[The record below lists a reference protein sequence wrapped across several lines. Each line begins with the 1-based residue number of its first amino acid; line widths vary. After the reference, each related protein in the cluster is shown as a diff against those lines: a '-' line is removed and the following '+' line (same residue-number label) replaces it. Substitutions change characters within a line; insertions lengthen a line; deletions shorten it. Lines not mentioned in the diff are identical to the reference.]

1 MSANKPKNKLKPS
14 KVLWGIAVVV
24 IVAVIGGISW
34 MAWTYFNGKGS
45 DTAAAQEKSQ
55 EFIGYL
61 EEQDFS
67 ALANR
72 ATEST
77 VMEVGY
83 TREQMAELYQTTFDE
98 MQISHVEASDVV
110 FNENETD
117 DVYEFSYQLKLTTPI
132 GELEELAYSASLSK
146 NEEGD
151 FTVDWDPTLLLPSME
166 PGDTVDAQFSKG
178 ERGSILDKDG
188 NPLAVAGTW
197 LQAGLHPVQLGEG
210 ETRADNLNQISENFD
225 TPLEYLKSQLD
236 QSWVTEDSFV
246 PFKVMAPED
255 SIQAA
260 GVVYQEVSMR
270 TYPLNEAAAH
280 LIGYVGE
287 VSAED
292 IEKNPALAVGDSIG
306 KSGLEAAFN
315 EQLRGKL
322 GGKIVLNDAEGKQK
336 EVLKE
341 AEIANGEDIQLTI
354 DADVQQKAYEEL
366 EGVNGSVVVMNPEDG
381 SLLALVS
388 TPSYDAGLMT
398 RGITNEAYQAYLE
411 NENSPFLSRYSA
423 RFAPGSTFK
432 MITAGIGLDSG
443 TTTTDEVHEIAGDL
457 WQPNSSWGNYSV
469 HRVSEVPQV
478 TLRDALVYS
487 DNIFF
492 AQEALEMGQKTFEQG
507 LEKYIFGEELNL
519 PIAMKPA
526 QLSNSGSLDSEILL
540 ADTAYGQGELLMS
553 PIQQVVSYNAFVTD
567 GKLVYPK
574 LTNDQETTE
583 AKQVVSA
590 ETAEIVRS
598 YLLEV
603 VSAEEGTAHQLA
615 DLPYTVGAKT
625 ATAEYWGTE
634 ENEDN
639 GFVMVFDA
647 DNDSYVM
654 VGMVEE
660 SGSGGVIE
668 ILKPLMQELPSL
680 LQ

>member
-34 MAWTYFNGKGS
+34 MAWTYFNGKES

-411 NENSPFLSRYSA
+411 NENAPFLSRYSA

>member
-1 MSANKPKNKLKPS
+1 MKLS
-14 KVLWGIAVVV
+14 WTLWGIIGVILVV
-24 IVAVIGGISW
+24 VIGGISW
-34 MAWTYFNGKGS
+34 MAWSYFNGKGS
-45 DTAAAQEKSQ
+45 DTAAAEKKSQ
-55 EFIGYL
+55 EFIGYI

-67 ALANR
+67 SLAN
-72 ATEST
+72 T
-77 VMEVGY
+77 VNEDTLVDVGF
-83 TREQMAELYQTTFDE
+83 TKTQLTELYQTTFNE
-98 MQISHVEASDVV
+98 MQVSDVEV
-110 FNENETD
+110 SNILFNENEAD
-117 DVYEFSYQLKLTTPI
+117 NNYEFTYLLNLVTPVGPI
-132 GELEELAYSASLSK
+132 EDLAYSASLTK
-146 NEEGD
+146 NADGD
-151 FTVDWDPTLLLPSME
+151 FTVDWNPNLVLPSME

-178 ERGSILDKDG
+178 ERGNILDKDG

-197 LQAGLHPVQLGEG
+197 LQAGLHPSLLGEG
-210 ETRADNLNQISENFD
+210 EARTENLNQISETFEV
-225 TPLEYLKSQLD
+225 PLEHLEELLG

-246 PFKVMAPED
+246 PFKVMATED
-255 SIQAA
+255 SIQSA
-260 GVVYQEVSMR
+260 GVVYQELSLR

-292 IEKNPALAVGDSIG
+292 IEKNPALAAGDIIG

-322 GGKIVLNDAEGKQK
+322 GGKIVLNDVQGEAK
-336 EVLKE
+336 EVIKE
-341 AEIANGEDIQLTI
+341 TEISNGEDVHLTI
-354 DADVQQKAYEEL
+354 DADVQQKAYDEL

-398 RGITNEAYQAYLE
+398 RGITNENYQAYLDD
-411 NENSPFLSRYSA
+411 ENSPFLARYTA

-443 TTTTDEVHEIAGDL
+443 ATTVDEVHEIEGDT
-457 WQPNSSWGNYSV
+457 WQANSSWGNYSV
-469 HRVSEVPQV
+469 HRVSEVPEV

-492 AQEALEMGQKTFEQG
+492 AQEALEMGQETFEQG
-507 LEKYIFGEELNL
+507 LGKFIFGEELNL
-519 PIAMKPA
+519 PIAMNPA
-526 QLSNSGSLDSEILL
+526 QMSNSGTLDSEILL

-553 PIQQVVSYNAFVTD
+553 PIHQVVSFSPFLNG

-574 LTNDQETTE
+574 LTNDQETNE

-590 ETAEIVRS
+590 ESAETIRS
-598 YLLEV
+598 YLLEI
-603 VSAEEGTAHQLA
+603 VSSEEGTAHQLA

-625 ATAEYWGTE
+625 ATAEYWGLE

-639 GFVMVFDA
+639 GFIMAFDA
-647 DNDSYVM
+647 DNHSYVM

-660 SGSGGVIE
+660 SGGGGAIE
-668 ILKPLMQELPSL
+668 VLKPLLAEMPSL

>member
-34 MAWTYFNGKGS
+34 MAWTYFNGKES

-83 TREQMAELYQTTFDE
+83 TREQMAELYQTTFDK

>member
-14 KVLWGIAVVV
+14 KVLWGVAVVV

-34 MAWTYFNGKGS
+34 MAWTHFNGKGS
-45 DTAAAQEKSQ
+45 DTAAAEEKSQ

-61 EEQDFS
+61 EEQDFP
-67 ALANR
+67 ALANS

-77 VMEVGY
+77 VVEVGY

-132 GELEELAYSASLSK
+132 GELQELAYSASLSK
-146 NEEGD
+146 NEEGE
-151 FTVDWDPTLLLPSME
+151 FTVDWDPTLLLPGME
-166 PGDTVDAQFSKG
+166 PEDTVAAQFSKG

-225 TPLEYLKSQLD
+225 TPLEYLESQLD
-236 QSWVTEDSFV
+236 QSWVAEDSFV

-292 IEKNPALAVGDSIG
+292 IEKNPALAAGDNIG

-574 LTNDQETTE
+574 LTHDQEITE

-647 DNDSYVM
+647 DHHSYVM